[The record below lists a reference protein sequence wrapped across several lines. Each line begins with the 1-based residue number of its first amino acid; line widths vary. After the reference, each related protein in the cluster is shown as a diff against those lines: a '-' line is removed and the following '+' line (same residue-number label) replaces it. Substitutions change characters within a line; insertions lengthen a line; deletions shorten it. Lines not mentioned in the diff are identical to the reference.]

1 MSSSYFIKRNDTKG
15 TIECNLLDGDS
26 TAADLTGATV
36 KFLMR
41 REGRSDAKVDA
52 EASVVG
58 DPAEGIVSYQWQAAD
73 TDTAGDYEAEFEVT
87 FSDGRVAT
95 FPSDGYISVKVL
107 ADVR

>member
-1 MSSSYFIKRNDTKG
+1 MSSAYFIKRNDTKG

-26 TAADLTGATV
+26 TAVDLTGATV

-41 REGRSDAKVDA
+41 REGRSGVKVNSA
-52 EASVVG
+52 ASVVG
-58 DPAEGIVSYQWQAAD
+58 DPAAGVVSYQWEAAD
-73 TDTAGDYEAEFEVT
+73 TDTAGDYEGEFEVT

-95 FPSDGYISVKVL
+95 FPSDGYVPVTVL